1 MTLVGSLDAKAP
13 VQAKYD
19 IAAVYGNARAPPKVT
34 LKVMP
39 STVPWES
46 CWTTL
51 HMSTLLTIYVNKTP
65 TCLFCAAAAA
75 AVYVALAAG
84 DQPCASG
91 ISAGSTHPR
100 HIRWKKLPG

>member
-51 HMSTLLTIYVNKTP
+51 HMSTLFNIFCLSKGESLLTQGGEAELHGTFALGKYIPHTP
-65 TCLFCAAAAA
+65 TIP
-75 AVYVALAAG
+75 G
-84 DQPCASG
+84 SPERPC
-91 ISAGSTHPR
+91 HER
-100 HIRWKKLPG
+100 LL